1 MNGRCSDSE
10 IVCLE
15 GVVLSFDVIKDGWFG
30 VVSRWDVF
38 GCLNSD
44 DYVEVDGMV
53 MVAYWRSVFKMCV
66 VEDLLVIAVT
76 DVWAGVV
83 FGHLSFW
90 LVAGVELVVF
100 IVECVAVVVIVDNGW
115 ETLETMVDVMV
126 FVECWYLVWLID
138 GLSTSLSI
146 MEYGL
151 VVSNLLQD
159 PDLDQVPEGW
169 CWTHFPKFCRAVCYS
184 SGCLWLAKKLGWIMA
199 WQIFVWWIVFV
210 CVCMVHV
217 CVCQVVYRKRCNMF
231 EYLQF
236 VIWP

>member
-1 MNGRCSDSE
+1 
-10 IVCLE
+10 
-15 GVVLSFDVIKDGWFG
+15 
-30 VVSRWDVF
+30 
-38 GCLNSD
+38 
-44 DYVEVDGMV
+44 

-66 VEDLLVIAVT
+66 MEDLLVIVVT

-115 ETLETMVDVMV
+115 ETLENMVDVMV

-169 CWTHFPKFCRAVCYS
+169 RWTHFPKFCRAVCYS
-184 SGCLWLAKKLGWIMA
+184 SSCLWLAKKLGWIIA

-217 CVCQVVYRKRCNMF
+217 CVCRVVYRKRCNMF
-231 EYLQF
+231 ECLQL

>member
-1 MNGRCSDSE
+1 MKEKVNGRCSDSE

-15 GVVLSFDVIKDGWFG
+15 GVVFSFDVIKDGRFE
-30 VVSRWDVF
+30 VVCRWDVF

-66 VEDLLVIAVT
+66 VEDLLVIVVT

-90 LVAGVELVVF
+90 LVAGVRLVVF

-115 ETLETMVDVMV
+115 ETLQNMVDVMV

-138 GLSTSLSI
+138 GLSTSWSI

-151 VVSNLLQD
+151 VVTNLLQD
-159 PDLDQVPEGW
+159 PDLDQVPEGRR
-169 CWTHFPKFCRAVCYS
+169 WTHFPKLCRAVCYS
-184 SGCLWLAKKLGWIMA
+184 SGCLWLAKKLGWIIA

-210 CVCMVHV
+210 CVYGTCM
-217 CVCQVVYRKRCNMF
+217 CVLGC
-231 EYLQF
+231 
-236 VIWP
+236 I